1 MAKKIIFDITLEE
14 QLAEQFNLIRNTEQK
29 TGSAYDF
36 TNKDNNKI
44 ELKHDKRAA
53 KTGNIFVE
61 FRQSFDTGNTWRD
74 SGITLACEQADFIWL
89 ILEEKPK
96 TIYQIEPKILLDL
109 AKTFPYKNSGIGVN
123 GNGRNI
129 IASGYLLKVTEF
141 MKLNPII
148 IEI

>member
-1 MAKKIIFDITLEE
+1 
-14 QLAEQFNLIRNTEQK
+14 
-29 TGSAYDF
+29 
-36 TNKDNNKI
+36 
-44 ELKHDKRAA
+44 
-53 KTGNIFVE
+53 VE